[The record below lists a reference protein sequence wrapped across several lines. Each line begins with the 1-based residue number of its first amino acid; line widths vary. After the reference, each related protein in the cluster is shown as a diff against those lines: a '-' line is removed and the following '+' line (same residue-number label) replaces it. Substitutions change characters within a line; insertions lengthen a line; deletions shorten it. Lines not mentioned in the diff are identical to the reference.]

1 MRQYEHA
8 TIDLKANQYIEEDV
22 TFFHLKRHS
31 IPTTPRP
38 STFFSYRSS
47 HIFLQEYILKNILIP
62 SRPNCYYHVH
72 SS

>member
-22 TFFHLKRHS
+22 TFFHLKQHS
-31 IPTTPRP
+31 IPPTPRP

-47 HIFLQEYILKNILIP
+47 HIFLQEYI
-62 SRPNCYYHVH
+62 
-72 SS
+72 